1 MKKTARTEEKEKN
14 FEMDGKMDQVKT
26 DDIPVTSTTTEQHPD
41 TKETKA
47 KRTLP
52 FSGSFKSLNRK
63 LLVSKLFYFCYWGA
77 VGSFFPLLGVYFKQL
92 GMNPSLSGTLV
103 GCRPMVEFI
112 SAPVLG
118 TLADRLDKRKFL
130 LMFSLFCWICFTF
143 SFAFIQPA
151 PVTCRK
157 YFVMTKNVS
166 KITTGETSEV
176 QKFLQPNTPSE
187 AEPQFNAKSSL
198 VYDPEGVHQV
208 FMVLLF
214 LTLIGEFFSAPA
226 ITLADSATL
235 GMLGENKELYG
246 KQRLWGSLGWG
257 TAMFLLGFI
266 IDSMKGVEMCGETI
280 SQNYTISFYSFI
292 IFMSCAFL
300 VATRFTFVKHKDP
313 FDNETINE
321 PEKSSNLKL
330 YHTLCSIRYASFL
343 LVTFFMGFGI
353 GLIFTF
359 LFWHLEDLG
368 GPPTLFGIASLID
381 HLSEIICYFYV
392 GHFINYAGHIPVIY
406 IGLAG
411 NFLRFVYISWI
422 RNPWLVLP
430 LEVLQGFTHAAVW
443 ATCTSYM
450 GRIAPPGFGT
460 SAQGILQGLHHGLGR
475 GCGAI
480 IGGLLTHSY
489 GTETIFR
496 YYGIANVIVL
506 ILFFILQQILGP
518 DERISNWPD
527 KPGITTKSKQ
537 SPTTSVPPGSPPSIV
552 GPVVPGLFE
561 EKMSEEP
568 KYHIVGRHIQPP
580 RKQTNF

>member
-1 MKKTARTEEKEKN
+1 MEIATE
-14 FEMDGKMDQVKT
+14 DGPED
-26 DDIPVTSTTTEQHPD
+26 TTG
-41 TKETKA
+41 KETKDD
-47 KRTLP
+47 KKTIP
-52 FSGSFKSLNRK
+52 FTGTFKSLNRK

-103 GCRPMVEFI
+103 GCRPMVEFL

-157 YFVMTKNVS
+157 YFVLTKNVS
-166 KITTGETSEV
+166 KITKGETSEV
-176 QKFLQPNTPSE
+176 QKFLQPNTPNE
-187 AEPQFNAKSSL
+187 AEPKFNAKSSL
-198 VYDPEGVHQV
+198 VYDSDGVHQV

-266 IDSMKGVEMCGETI
+266 IDSMEGVEMCGETI
-280 SQNYTISFYSFI
+280 SQNYTIGFYSFV

-300 VATRFTFVKHKDP
+300 VATRFTFVKHKQT
-313 FDNETINE
+313 FDNVVETD
-321 PEKSSNLKL
+321 SSSSFKL
-330 YHTLCSIRYASFL
+330 YHTLCSVRYGAFL
-343 LVTFFMGFGI
+343 SVTFFMGFGI

-381 HLSEIICYFYV
+381 HLSEIVCYFYV
-392 GHFINYAGHIPVIY
+392 GHFIKFAGHIPVLY

-411 NFLRFVYISWI
+411 NFLRFVYIAWI

-430 LEVLQGFTHAAVW
+430 LEILQGFTHAAVW

-450 GRIAPPGFGT
+450 GRIAPVGFGT

-480 IGGLLTHSY
+480 IGGLLTHRF

-496 YYGIANVIVL
+496 YYGVANLVVL
-506 ILFFILQQILGP
+506 VLFFILQRILGP
-518 DERISNWPD
+518 DERISSENL
-527 KPGITTKSKQ
+527 KPKLKE
-537 SPTTSVPPGSPPSIV
+537 SPTASIPPGSPPSIV

-561 EKMSEEP
+561 EKVSEDP
-568 KYHIVGRHIQPP
+568 KFHVVGRHIQPP